1 MGQAVAIW
9 LPIMDIRQLQ
19 MLAALAREKH
29 FTRAAQACNISQPT
43 LSGRIRQLEQELGV
57 PIVSRGQRYHG
68 LTPEGER
75 VLKWAHVILDNW
87 QAMQQELAQIS
98 GRKQALI
105 GRLVIGVVPSALP
118 MVALLTQQ
126 MQAGHP
132 GVDFTVLSLSTAEI
146 LRGLNDF
153 SLDAGVAYLDN
164 EPVEGLMASPL
175 YRERYNLFIAS
186 SHPLAG
192 RASVTWQE
200 AAREPLCLLTQHMQ
214 NRRIIDRA
222 FRAANC
228 QPVPRLETNS
238 VINLCA
244 NVRHMGL
251 ASVMPEYLMDALG
264 PMEGIRSIPLKEPEV
279 EHSVGLLVIDRE
291 PLSPIIA
298 ALRQVANRF
307 DPAALRHL

>member
-1 MGQAVAIW
+1 
-9 LPIMDIRQLQ
+9 MDIRQLQ
-19 MLAALAREKH
+19 FLAALAREKH
-29 FTRAAQACNISQPT
+29 FTRAAAACNISQPT

-57 PIVSRGQRYHG
+57 PIVSRGQRFFG

-118 MVALLTQQ
+118 MVALLTKQ
-126 MQAGHP
+126 MQALHP
-132 GVDFTVLSLSTAEI
+132 GVDFTVLSHSTAEI

-164 EPVEGLMASPL
+164 EPIDGLLASPL
-175 YRERYNLFIAS
+175 YQERYCLFVAEGHALAS
-186 SHPLAG
+186 RHSIG
-192 RASVTWQE
+192 WRE
-200 AAREPLCLLTQHMQ
+200 AAREPLCLLTSQMQ

-222 FRAANC
+222 FRNVEC

-238 VINLCA
+238 VINLVA

-251 ASVMPEYLMDALG
+251 ASIMPEYLMDALG
-264 PMEGIRSIPLKEPEV
+264 PLEGIRAIPLVDPPV
-279 EHSVGLLVIDRE
+279 AHTVGLLVVDRE
-291 PLSPIIA
+291 PLSPILA
-298 ALRQVANRF
+298 ALREVAGGF
-307 DPAALRHL
+307 DPAALRAR

>member
-1 MGQAVAIW
+1 
-9 LPIMDIRQLQ
+9 MDIRQLQ
-19 MLAALAREKH
+19 FLAALAREKH
-29 FTRAAQACNISQPT
+29 FTRAAAACNISQPT
-43 LSGRIRQLEQELGV
+43 LSGRIRLLEQELGV

-98 GRKQALI
+98 GRKQALL

-118 MVALLTQQ
+118 MVALLTKQ

-132 GVDFTVLSLSTAEI
+132 GVDFTILSHSTAEI
-146 LRGLNDF
+146 LRGLSDF
-153 SLDAGVAYLDN
+153 SLDAGVTYLDN
-164 EPVEGLMASPL
+164 EPVDGLMASPL
-175 YRERYNLFIAS
+175 YRERYSLFVGDT
-186 SHPLAG
+186 HPLAG
-192 RASVTWQE
+192 RESVTWEE

-251 ASVMPEYLMDALG
+251 ASVMPEYLLDALG
-264 PMEGIRSIPLKEPEV
+264 PMEGIRAIPLVSPDV
-279 EHSVGLLVIDRE
+279 EHTVGLLVIDRD
-291 PLSPIIA
+291 PLSPIIG
-298 ALRQVANRF
+298 ALREVASGF
-307 DPAALRHL
+307 DPAVLCTR

>member
-1 MGQAVAIW
+1 
-9 LPIMDIRQLQ
+9 MDIRQLQ
-19 MLAALAREKH
+19 FLAALAREKH
-29 FTRAAQACNISQPT
+29 FTRAAAACNISQPT
-43 LSGRIRQLEQELGV
+43 LSGRIRLLEQELGV

-98 GRKQALI
+98 GRKQALL

-118 MVALLTQQ
+118 MVALLTKQ

-132 GVDFTVLSLSTAEI
+132 GVDFTILSHSTAEI
-146 LRGLNDF
+146 LRGLSDF
-153 SLDAGVAYLDN
+153 SLDAGVTYLDN
-164 EPVEGLMASPL
+164 EPVDGLMASPL
-175 YRERYNLFIAS
+175 YRERYSLFVGDT
-186 SHPLAG
+186 HPLAG
-192 RASVTWQE
+192 RESVTWEE

-251 ASVMPEYLMDALG
+251 ASVMPEYLLDALG
-264 PMEGIRSIPLKEPEV
+264 PMEGIRAIPLVSPDV
-279 EHSVGLLVIDRE
+279 EHTVGLLVIDRE
-291 PLSPIIA
+291 PLSPIIG
-298 ALRQVANRF
+298 ALREVASGF
-307 DPAALRHL
+307 DPAVLRTR

>member
-1 MGQAVAIW
+1 
-9 LPIMDIRQLQ
+9 MDIRQLQ
-19 MLAALAREKH
+19 FLAALAREKH
-29 FTRAAQACNISQPT
+29 FTRAAAACNISQPT
-43 LSGRIRQLEQELGV
+43 LSGRISLLEQELGV

-98 GRKQALI
+98 GRKQALM
-105 GRLVIGVVPSALP
+105 GRLAIGVVPSALP
-118 MVALLTQQ
+118 MVALLTKQ

-132 GVDFTVLSLSTAEI
+132 GVDFTILSHSTAEI

-153 SLDAGVAYLDN
+153 SLDAGVTYLDN
-164 EPVEGLMASPL
+164 EPVDGLMASPL
-175 YRERYNLFIAS
+175 YRERYSLFVGDG
-186 SHPLAG
+186 HDLAG
-192 RASVTWQE
+192 RARVTWQE

-251 ASVMPEYLMDALG
+251 ASVMPEYLLDALG
-264 PMEGIRSIPLKEPEV
+264 PMEGIRAIPLVEPDV
-279 EHSVGLLVIDRE
+279 EHTVGLLVIDRE

-298 ALRQVANRF
+298 ALREVASGF
-307 DPAALRHL
+307 DPAVLRTR